1 MKLKHID
8 KEFYI
13 KIKSLIENSR
23 AKTYYV
29 VSFAMIRTYWEVGRM
44 IIEEEQNGK
53 ERAEYGK
60 YLISELSKQLTFDI
74 GKGFDKSNLSNMRMF
89 YSEFPNFDAVRQE
102 LTWTHYRML
111 MRVENK
117 EARAF
122 YMNECIK
129 SGWSTRQLQRQI
141 TSFSYER
148 TLSKPNKTL
157 DNNNQKQENTLFK
170 PKDIIKNPY
179 VLEFLDIKQGD
190 AYLENELETE
200 LLNKLQQFLLELG
213 RGFSFVARQKRVST
227 EANNHYYIDLVFY
240 NYLLKCFVLIDLKVG
255 TLTPQDVGQMDL
267 YVRLY
272 EKTLFCPCV
281 PQFRVAALWA
291 IVVPS
296 LSGLIR
302 A

>member
-1 MKLKHID
+1 MQLEHID
-8 KEFYI
+8 KELYK
-13 KIKSLIENSR
+13 KIRILIENNR
-23 AKTYYV
+23 KKTYYAV
-29 VSFAMIRTYWEVGRM
+29 NVAMIRTYWEIGKL

-60 YLISELSKQLTFDI
+60 QLIAELSKQLTFDI

-117 EARAF
+117 EARSF
-122 YMNECIK
+122 YMNECID

-141 TSFSYER
+141 TTFSYER
-148 TLSKPNKTL
+148 TLAKPNKTL
-157 DNNNQKQENTLFK
+157 GNSQKQENSLFN

-190 AYLENELETE
+190 DYLENELETE

-213 RGFSFVARQKRVST
+213 RGFSFVARQK
-227 EANNHYYIDLVFY
+227 
-240 NYLLKCFVLIDLKVG
+240 
-255 TLTPQDVGQMDL
+255 
-267 YVRLY
+267 
-272 EKTLFCPCV
+272 
-281 PQFRVAALWA
+281 
-291 IVVPS
+291 
-296 LSGLIR
+296 
-302 A
+302 